1 MHTKTAYY
9 MHVKTTYYRPMHA
22 KTADCM
28 HAKTV
33 YYMHSNKLRIIG
45 TPNSIFAHQY
55 HEFSILFTILFLN
68 SQQAELT
75 PCVKRLHHRFAM
87 LSPPTFNSGLLLL
100 RLLCVGHSAISR
112 KQLLLIYCVFWEKG
126 QNIA

>member
-1 MHTKTAYY
+1 

-100 RLLCVGHSAISR
+100 RLLCGPQCNLKKTTAIDILCFLGEGPEHR
-112 KQLLLIYCVFWEKG
+112 LTF
-126 QNIA
+126 